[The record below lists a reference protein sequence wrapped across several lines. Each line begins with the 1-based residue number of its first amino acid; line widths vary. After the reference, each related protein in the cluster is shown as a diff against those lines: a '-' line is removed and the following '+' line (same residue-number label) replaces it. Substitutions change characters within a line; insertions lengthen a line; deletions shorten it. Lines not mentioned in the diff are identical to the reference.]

1 MSNLSTAELQET
13 LKPKPG
19 LNCLITA
26 GNSFRSDDGLGP
38 YIASRL
44 KNFSDLEVFN
54 AGDRPEDIIDE
65 VISKKP
71 SHMTVIDAANFGG
84 APGEIMTIPEDR
96 LAETS
101 LSTHRIPLNVITK
114 VIQSEIET
122 QVTFLGV
129 QPKEVGLGEGLSK
142 EVKETADQ
150 IINAIKKEHSK

>member
-1 MSNLSTAELQET
+1 
-13 LKPKPG
+13 
-19 LNCLITA
+19 
-26 GNSFRSDDGLGP
+26 
-38 YIASRL
+38 
-44 KNFSDLEVFN
+44 
-54 AGDRPEDIIDE
+54 
-65 VISKKP
+65 
-71 SHMTVIDAANFGG
+71 MTVIDAANFGG